1 MLFFF
6 LTAGWRWQRW
16 QCHYT
21 RWRSCFETCAKV
33 ATKIGKVLLQHW
45 KRPRS
50 KYCQLKF
57 QNERMKS
64 HHCTNGPVSWCVLQ
78 PTESEISF
86 ISHISFISFQPC
98 IWLVVCGFLLI
109 TDQSG
114 SLTYLICIVLPER
127 CIPLSQLIW
136 RKQVHNIGQAFEGIS
151 PCVVGVCEFVMEVFY
166 FFSLQPELS
175 YVWYWY
181 HSRKRNWTPCCH
193 WYQLFSW

>member
-1 MLFFF
+1 M
-6 LTAGWRWQRW
+6 T
-16 QCHYT
+16 
-21 RWRSCFETCAKV
+21 KV
-33 ATKIGKVLLQHW
+33 KIL
-45 KRPRS
+45 S
-50 KYCQLKF
+50 AEIIF

-64 HHCTNGPVSWCVLQ
+64 HHCTNGPVPWCLLQ
-78 PTESEISF
+78 PAEFEISHM
-86 ISHISFISFQPC
+86 SHISFISFQPC

-151 PCVVGVCEFVMEVFY
+151 PCVVGVCESVMEVFY

-181 HSRKRNWTPCCH
+181 HSRKRNRTPCCH
-193 WYQLFSW
+193 WYQLLSW